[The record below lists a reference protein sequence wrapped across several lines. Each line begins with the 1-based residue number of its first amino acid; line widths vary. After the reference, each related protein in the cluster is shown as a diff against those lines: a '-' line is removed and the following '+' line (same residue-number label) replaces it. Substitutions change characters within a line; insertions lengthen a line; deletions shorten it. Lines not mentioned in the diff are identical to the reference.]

1 MAAGTHFSQVK
12 ALFPNP
18 APRSCNSRANSAV
31 TRKDRYSN
39 VDLHPTIL
47 LMSSS
52 FTCQLGVFAAGRG
65 DVFCWWAVKSL
76 ADGIAV

>member
-1 MAAGTHFSQVK
+1 
-12 ALFPNP
+12 
-18 APRSCNSRANSAV
+18 V